1 MARGKLTEPGDWHFS
16 RSRCVT
22 SFPQDLDQLLR
33 CPICF
38 EYYEATMMFPQCSHN
53 FCSLCIRRYLSG
65 GKTKCPMCAKC
76 VTEGDLKK
84 NRLVD
89 QLVEHFKSSREA
101 LLSLVQSRG
110 DHRAKETAKKKEGVK
125 KNYQET
131 SSLPMANT
139 RCGHHGKRR
148 LYSVPEAPDL
158 PDSEAF
164 VDDIISS
171 SAAVSRREDGE
182 EGRREDGDS
191 SDTAD
196 VAQSPSFL
204 SPWQP
209 GDVRER
215 KRPQLFGDLGEI
227 GEMRKKR
234 GKGKLRHFSTSS
246 TPSRLHN
253 DITPST
259 SSPLPLPSPL
269 PNHSPSLNHNSSIA
283 SLKTE
288 HSPCSDKAACPVCD
302 QLVLVCFINRHL
314 DGCLRNPDSSNS
326 QTQRKYAKIPRL
338 VYQIMKDRQLKSKLK
353 EHHLPT
359 HGDRQVLIGRLKEF
373 ILRFNA
379 QCDSL
384 NPRPR
389 ELSGRRKEGGRTR
402 GRKGN

>member
-1 MARGKLTEPGDWHFS
+1 MLLLWALHIKDLFCCWQIKLAEINYW
-16 RSRCVT
+16 
-22 SFPQDLDQLLR
+22 
-33 CPICF
+33 
-38 EYYEATMMFPQCSHN
+38 
-53 FCSLCIRRYLSG
+53 
-65 GKTKCPMCAKC
+65 
-76 VTEGDLKK
+76 
-84 NRLVD
+84 RLVY
-89 QLVEHFKSSREA
+89 QKTLLFFHLEVMCIYNILRFHRPRVLSCCHQNCLTILALLFGFTMTMCREA

-131 SSLPMANT
+131 SSSPTANT

-288 HSPCSDKAACPVCD
+288 HSPCSDKGLLLFFLLPYLLTFRSKQLFSFSSSFVFFFFCTFCPLALPSSFLCPHF
-302 QLVLVCFINRHL
+302 LS
-314 DGCLRNPDSSNS
+314 CLKNFF
-326 QTQRKYAKIPRL
+326 L
-338 VYQIMKDRQLKSKLK
+338 
-353 EHHLPT
+353 
-359 HGDRQVLIGRLKEF
+359 
-373 ILRFNA
+373 
-379 QCDSL
+379 
-384 NPRPR
+384 
-389 ELSGRRKEGGRTR
+389 
-402 GRKGN
+402 

>member
-1 MARGKLTEPGDWHFS
+1 MYQKTLLFFHLEVICIYNILHFHRPRVLSCCHQFQNCLTI
-16 RSRCVT
+16 
-22 SFPQDLDQLLR
+22 LALL
-33 CPICF
+33 F
-38 EYYEATMMFPQCSHN
+38 GFTM
-53 FCSLCIRRYLSG
+53 
-65 GKTKCPMCAKC
+65 TMC
-76 VTEGDLKK
+76 
-84 NRLVD
+84 
-89 QLVEHFKSSREA
+89 REA

-110 DHRAKETAKKKEGVK
+110 DHRAKETATKKDGVK

-131 SSLPMANT
+131 SSSPTANT
-139 RCGHHGKRR
+139 RCGRHGKRR

-158 PDSEAF
+158 SDSEAF

-182 EGRREDGDS
+182 EGRREVGDS

-204 SPWQP
+204 SPWQQR
-209 GDVRER
+209 DVRER

-283 SLKTE
+283 SWNSTKTE
-288 HSPCSDKAACPVCD
+288 HSPCSDKGLPLFFSFSFTCSHLGVSIRFHFPCLLCFSFPVPFVHSHYP
-302 QLVLVCFINRHL
+302 LHFF
-314 DGCLRNPDSSNS
+314 
-326 QTQRKYAKIPRL
+326 A
-338 VYQIMKDRQLKSKLK
+338 
-353 EHHLPT
+353 PT
-359 HGDRQVLIGRLKEF
+359 FTPVLIFFKCLLFPSRMS
-373 ILRFNA
+373 
-379 QCDSL
+379 SL
-384 NPRPR
+384 
-389 ELSGRRKEGGRTR
+389 
-402 GRKGN
+402 